1 MKLRK
6 TSLIFLTGNSIFFI
20 VIAALLLA
28 PVWKPRGSGNLH
40 SMANLLAGTAHAAEI
55 NPWTLAVKKIKED
68 RGEPSG
74 KQAKVEIPAQLRHYS
89 DTRRFLATQ
98 VAEVNEHQIET
109 PQDFVGLAA
118 LISRGELVQLNPVT
132 ENYLLFGVG
141 GNANNQPFTR
151 FENGKRISLYNE
163 ARLRQE
169 YDRLAESQA
178 KFVNEVAGLKQQLA
192 SLARLKRRDRSQRT
206 ALQTQITVAEKAL
219 KLGREDKAL
228 LDSYYGN
235 GQTRQQLFADF
246 ESLEKLA
253 LEKLSKAT
261 GKAFDIEN
269 AKARQQMK
277 VRMLSSLRPEALKVL
292 EEIAASYHQKFNRPL
307 PITSLVRPDEYQLEL
322 SKTNPN
328 ATRIETP
335 PHSTGLAFDILY
347 RYMTAAEQ
355 SHVMSDLARLKNEGR
370 IEVLRENRDHYHVF
384 AFVHGVRP
392 HEEFISAS
400 LGKARSARAAETAI
414 ATGGAKASPARVA
427 TARSGR
433 TARPAKPAKEAH
445 HSRKKVSVTKSRAK
459 VTKSKAKKARR

>member
-6 TSLIFLTGNSIFFI
+6 TSLIFLTGNLIFFI
-20 VIAALLLA
+20 VVAALLVA
-28 PVWKPRGSGNLH
+28 PVWKRRGSGNLR
-40 SMANLLAGTAHAAEI
+40 SMANLLAGTVHAAEV
-55 NPWTLAVKKIKED
+55 NPWTLAVEKIKED
-68 RGEPSG
+68 RGEPTG
-74 KQAKVEIPAQLRHYS
+74 KQAKVEIPAQLQHYS
-89 DTRRFLATQ
+89 DTGRFLATQ
-98 VAEVNEHQIET
+98 VAEVKEHQIET

-118 LISRGELVQLNPVT
+118 LITRGELVQLNPVA

-151 FENGKRISLYNE
+151 YENGKRISLYNE

-178 KFVNEVAGLKQQLA
+178 KLVNEIAGLKQQVAGLT
-192 SLARLKRRDRSQRT
+192 RLKSRQRSQRT

-219 KLGREDKAL
+219 KLGREDKAQ
-228 LDSYYGN
+228 LDSYYEN
-235 GQTRQQLFADF
+235 GQTRQQLFADY

-253 LEKLSKAT
+253 LEKLGKPT
-261 GKAFDIEN
+261 GKAFDLGN
-269 AKARQQMK
+269 ANARQQMK

-292 EEIAASYHQKFNRPL
+292 EEVAASYREKFNRPL

-355 SHVMSDLARLKNEGR
+355 SHVMSDLARLKDEGR

-384 AFVHGVRP
+384 AFVDGLRP
-392 HEEFISAS
+392 HEEFIAAS
-400 LGKARSARAAETAI
+400 LGTARSAKVAGAAI
-414 ATGGAKASPARVA
+414 ATNSVKARPTRVA
-427 TARSGR
+427 ATRS
-433 TARPAKPAKEAH
+433 AKPAREAH
-445 HSRKKVSVTKSRAK
+445 HSRKNTVTKSRAK
-459 VTKSKAKKARR
+459 VTKFKAKKARR